1 MLSKLSLLFLMA
13 ISIIFTPSHQFE
25 WFKPLKPLKP
35 FKSFEDT
42 MKPMEPLIPMAPIM
56 QNEVAS
62 HDNSF
67 SSIQI
72 TSNGHNAV
80 HMQRTSNGGQMSSS
94 SSTSFGRKK

>member
-35 FKSFEDT
+35 FEDM
-42 MKPMEPLIPMAPIM
+42 MKPMKPLIPMAPIM
-56 QNEVAS
+56 HNQVAS
-62 HDNSF
+62 DDNSF

-72 TSNGHNAV
+72 TSNGHNAI
-80 HMQRTSNGGQMSSS
+80 HMQRTSNGSFMSSS
-94 SSTSFGRKK
+94 SSSSFGRKK